1 MSTIKA
7 LALQSPQIIIGSLAA
22 EFERRSGHRIEQLL
36 RTDEM
41 PLQAR
46 RKLDAGAR
54 FDAAFV
60 LPALMD
66 ELVREGRVVV
76 ASRTGFLKVPIGVAV
91 RAGAPHPK
99 IDTVEA
105 FKQSMLAAKSVAFLQ
120 AGISGPHLDML
131 FARFGIADAINAK
144 SHRTET
150 DTVGELVA
158 AGEAEV
164 GVTAIATLM
173 ATPGLDI
180 VGRIPA
186 EIQAYVVFE
195 AALSADTAIPDA
207 AKALIEFVTGPD
219 AHAVIASK
227 GMEPW

>member
-1 MSTIKA
+1 MSHIRV
-7 LALQSPQIIIGSLAA
+7 LGLQSPQIIIGSLAA
-22 EFERRSGHRIEQLL
+22 AFERRTGHTIEQLL
-36 RTDEM
+36 RHDEM
-41 PLQAR
+41 PVHAR
-46 RKLDAGAR
+46 QKLAAGAG

-66 ELVREGRVVV
+66 ELIAEGRVLPQT
-76 ASRTGFLKVPIGVAV
+76 RTGFLRVPIGVAV
-91 RAGAPHPK
+91 RAGAPRPA

-105 FKQSMLAAKSVAFLQ
+105 FKRSMLAAKSVAFLQ
-120 AGISGPHLDML
+120 AGISGPHLDAL

-144 SHRTET
+144 SHRTVT

-180 VGRIPA
+180 VGRIPD

-195 AALSADTAIPDA
+195 AALSSRTDIPDA
-207 AKALIEFVTGPD
+207 AKELIAFVTGPD
-219 AHAVIASK
+219 AHEVIVAK
-227 GMEPW
+227 GMLPW